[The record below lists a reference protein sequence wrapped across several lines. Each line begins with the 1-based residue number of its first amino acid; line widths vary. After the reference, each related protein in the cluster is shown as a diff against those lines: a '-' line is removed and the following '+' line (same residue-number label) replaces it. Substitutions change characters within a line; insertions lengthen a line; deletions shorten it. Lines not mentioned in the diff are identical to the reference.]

1 VDEAR
6 TPLILSAGGEQA
18 GADEMH
24 RLALEFGQAMG
35 EGDYRLT
42 QEEGCELTPA
52 GRQKLDRLAAPL
64 GGVWKGPR
72 RREQLVR
79 QALSALHSFKRDQH
93 YLVRDGKVQIID
105 EYTGRLMPD
114 RSWERGLHQLIEMK
128 EGVEVTAQR
137 ETLARISYQR
147 FFRRYL
153 HLCGMTGTAAEIVGE
168 LRAVYRMRV
177 ARIPTNRPPQR
188 RQLPTRYFSS
198 ADGKWRA
205 VVAAIVQRSRL
216 GQPVLVGT
224 RSVAASEHLARLLEE
239 EGVAFRL
246 LNARQDKDEAGI
258 VARAGERGCVTVAT
272 NMAGRGTDIRLGPGV
287 AELGGLHVIATEL
300 HDAARIDRQLYGRCG
315 RQGDPGSYEA
325 ILALDDDLVKTHLR
339 LASRACR
346 LLKRVPPVLGHAAF
360 RLAQRKA
367 ERLHSRMRRDLLD
380 LDEHLGNVLAFAGK
394 GE

>member
-1 VDEAR
+1 
-6 TPLILSAGGEQA
+6 
-18 GADEMH
+18 
-24 RLALEFGQAMG
+24 
-35 EGDYRLT
+35 
-42 QEEGCELTPA
+42 
-52 GRQKLDRLAAPL
+52 
-64 GGVWKGPR
+64 
-72 RREQLVR
+72 
-79 QALSALHSFKRDQH
+79 
-93 YLVRDGKVQIID
+93 
-105 EYTGRLMPD
+105 
-114 RSWERGLHQLIEMK
+114 
-128 EGVEVTAQR
+128 
-137 ETLARISYQR
+137 
-147 FFRRYL
+147 
-153 HLCGMTGTAAEIVGE
+153 
-168 LRAVYRMRV
+168 
-177 ARIPTNRPPQR
+177 
-188 RQLPTRYFSS
+188 
-198 ADGKWRA
+198 
-205 VVAAIVQRSRL
+205 VAAIVQRSRL

-339 LASRACR
+339 LASRACG